1 MPFFILMLNKDNKA
15 SKKNSSRQLAF
26 SFAWELGYSIIIP
39 LLFFAIGG
47 RFLDKKFDCSPFIFL
62 LAIVFSILVSTFII
76 YKKVTKIINTT
87 NKKEDNNF

>member
-1 MPFFILMLNKDNKA
+1 
-15 SKKNSSRQLAF
+15 

-62 LAIVFSILVSTFII
+62 LAIVLSILVSTFII
-76 YKKVTKIINTT
+76 YKKVTQIISPVD
-87 NKKEDNNF
+87 KEEDNKNL

>member
-1 MPFFILMLNKDNKA
+1 MPFFILMLNQNNKTNR
-15 SKKNSSRQLAF
+15 KKSSRQLAF